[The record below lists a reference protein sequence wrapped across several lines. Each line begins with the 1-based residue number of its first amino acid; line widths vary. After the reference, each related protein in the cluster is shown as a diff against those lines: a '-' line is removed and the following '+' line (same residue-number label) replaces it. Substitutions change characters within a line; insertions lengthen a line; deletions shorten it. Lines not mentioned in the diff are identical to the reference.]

1 MPHATGRTSY
11 FVLCTSFLLLLAVP
25 AAAADYFGRVSFN
38 GLPVPGATVTATQRD
53 QRLTTVPDQDGV
65 FRLPAL
71 ADGSWNVHVAM
82 IGFAPVT
89 REIVAGET
97 SSASAWELKML
108 PLEELTL
115 TTPAVGRVLSDPA
128 PRTGGSER
136 TRPADAASAPPSGK
150 SDRTRPA
157 NATAPAPADGKTCAR

>member
-1 MPHATGRTSY
+1 L
-11 FVLCTSFLLLLAVP
+11 VLCTSFLLLLAVP

-53 QRLTTVPDQDGV
+53 QQLTTVTDQDGV

-71 ADGSWNVHVAM
+71 ADGSWSVRVEM

-97 SSASAWELKML
+97 SPASAWELKML
-108 PLEELTL
+108 PLEEMTL
-115 TTPAVGRVLSDPA
+115 TMATVGRVLSDLAPPA
-128 PRTGGSER
+128 GGSPR
-136 TRPADAASAPPSGK
+136 PRRPAFSARS
-150 SDRTRPA
+150 SHRRPA
-157 NATAPAPADGKTCAR
+157 ARPWSTMRSRPATRTAGQAMAS